1 MKTYALDF
9 ESYYDKQCSI
19 TTLGPRGYFSHPSFD
34 AYLMSI
40 VGDDG
45 TTFCGPPSDF
55 DWSILNGGRILSHN
69 ASFDQHLYYFGVENN
84 WWPPIDFAEWH
95 CTADMVAYLGLPRSL
110 KNSSAAVLGISVDKS
125 TRDNMSGKQW
135 SSMTQEFQKEVIE
148 YAIKDSEYCLELWKQ
163 LSDKWPERERKI
175 SFVNRTAAFR
185 GIPIDQDLLSKSIA
199 DINKTLFDTEESI
212 PWVGEKP
219 VLSRIAFN
227 DECRKNGLE
236 PPASLALDSDEANE
250 FLDSNS
256 DKYPWINAVRNYR
269 RINALKRKL
278 ESFDKATM
286 DDGRFYGGLMY
297 FGAHTGRFS
306 GSGGNLNLQNLPRGE
321 MFGVDLRS
329 LIAPAK
335 GHRLLAV
342 DLSQI
347 EVRTLCW
354 LANDTDT
361 MAEIA
366 ASDDI
371 YEAFAVRFGLWDKS
385 KGSMREMDPKTRH
398 MVKAIVLGCFGP
410 KTKVLTDRGW
420 VDIVRVRD
428 TDKVWDGTQWVHHE
442 GLLHQGV
449 QETITRFGVEATS
462 DHEILTEHGW
472 REWCEVQQSEKD
484 LKSALV
490 MASLPSCRMSE
501 QHEMM
506 AGLDGTHWSNVRAV
520 GVELLTAITCRVGKL
535 LDVIVALKKPPHE
548 RLCVGSNMRKL
559 YQIKRIGNDYST
571 GLVPSITDAII
582 QMMPDTTTMGV
593 AGFGSMSLG
602 STIGRNFLLTLSHL
616 MDGINHTFNS
626 IGSITTKVMNRT
638 IFGSLLR
645 CRIRTIDDLLGVC
658 KKESKSL
665 RRKSDVYDLKNCG
678 PNNRFT
684 IKTDFGPIIVHN
696 CGYGCGPE
704 KFSLISK
711 MDLTEAEGAVSL
723 YREKMRKVVQLWRRL
738 NENLGLARDLN
749 DDFSIELPS
758 GRSLNYGK
766 LQAVSQK
773 GRIQYVAMMTKHSKK
788 MPVKLYGGL
797 LSENASQALARDIF
811 CDMLCRIH
819 DAGLKIIFHVHDEVV
834 LEVPEETATVD
845 LQRVIEI
852 MSTPPEWI
860 PDIPL
865 SAEGTILTKY
875 TK

>member
-1 MKTYALDF
+1 MKTFALDF

-19 TTLGPRGYFSHPSFD
+19 TTLGPRGYFSHPNFD
-34 AYLMSI
+34 AYLMSV

-45 TTFCGPPSDF
+45 LQFCGCPKQF
-55 DWSILNGGRILSHN
+55 DWKLIEGGRILSHN
-69 ASFDQHLYYFGVENN
+69 ASFDQHLYIFGVENG
-84 WWPPIDFAEWH
+84 WWPNVEFAEWH

-110 KNSSAAVLGISVDKS
+110 KNSSAVVLGIELDKS
-125 TRDNMSGKQW
+125 TRDNMSGKKW
-135 SSMTQEFQKEVIE
+135 SEMTDAFQKEVIE
-148 YAIKDSEYCLELWKQ
+148 YALKDSEYCLQLWEK

-175 SFVNRTAAFR
+175 SFVNRMAAFR
-185 GIPIDQDLLSKSIA
+185 GIPIDTDLLHKSIA
-199 DINKTLFDTEESI
+199 GINKTLFDTEESI

-219 VLSRIAFN
+219 VLSRLAFN
-227 DECRKNGLE
+227 EECRKNGLE

-269 RINALKRKL
+269 RINSLKRKL

-286 DDGRFYGGLMY
+286 ENERFYGGLMY

-329 LIAPAK
+329 LIAPTK

-354 LANDTDT
+354 LAGDKET

-371 YEAFAVRFGLWDKS
+371 YQAFAVRFGLWDKS
-385 KGSMREMDPKTRH
+385 KGSMRETDPVTRH
-398 MVKAIVLGCFGP
+398 TVKSIVLG
-410 KTKVLTDRGW
+410 
-420 VDIVRVRD
+420 
-428 TDKVWDGTQWVHHE
+428 
-442 GLLHQGV
+442 
-449 QETITRFGVEATS
+449 
-462 DHEILTEHGW
+462 
-472 REWCEVQQSEKD
+472 
-484 LKSALV
+484 
-490 MASLPSCRMSE
+490 
-501 QHEMM
+501 
-506 AGLDGTHWSNVRAV
+506 
-520 GVELLTAITCRVGKL
+520 
-535 LDVIVALKKPPHE
+535 
-548 RLCVGSNMRKL
+548 
-559 YQIKRIGNDYST
+559 
-571 GLVPSITDAII
+571 
-582 QMMPDTTTMGV
+582 
-593 AGFGSMSLG
+593 
-602 STIGRNFLLTLSHL
+602 
-616 MDGINHTFNS
+616 
-626 IGSITTKVMNRT
+626 
-638 IFGSLLR
+638 
-645 CRIRTIDDLLGVC
+645 
-658 KKESKSL
+658 
-665 RRKSDVYDLKNCG
+665 
-678 PNNRFT
+678 
-684 IKTDFGPIIVHN
+684 

-704 KFSLISK
+704 KFSMISK
-711 MDLTEAEGAVSL
+711 MDLTEAEGAVNL
-723 YREKMRKVVQLWRRL
+723 YRTKMKKVVSLWRKL
-738 NENLGLARDLN
+738 NENLGLARDN
-749 DDFSIELPS
+749 NEEFSIELPS

-766 LQAVSQK
+766 LQGIPHK
-773 GRIQYVAMMTKHSKK
+773 GRIQFVAMMTKHSKK